1 MKNQFK
7 HNEDGTT
14 HIFVESKSKNFP
26 GKHTIIIDTEDW
38 DKIKEHRWHL
48 CSRGSSNSTYPY
60 VQASIPHPG
69 GRWRYYT
76 WQGKEK
82 RRRQQTGIYLHHLI
96 IGKPQKGKVIDHIN
110 HDGIRTGLDN
120 RKDNLREVTVA
131 QNQQNS
137 RSSINSS
144 SQYKGVGWHKANN
157 KWCAYISHKGKDTYL
172 GVFICEHQAAL
183 AYNEKAT
190 ELWGE
195 NALLNEVKTQE
206 ETGE

>member
-14 HIFVESKSKNFP
+14 HIFVETKNKYFP

-38 DKIKEHRWHL
+38 DKVKEYKWVIQANSH
-48 CSRGSSNSTYPY
+48 CSYPY
-60 VQASIPHPG
+60 AGTSIPHPDG
-69 GRWRYYT
+69 GWYHYT
-76 WQGKEK
+76 WQGKEL
-82 RRRQQTGIYLHHLI
+82 RRRRRTCLQLHHLI
-96 IGKPQKGKVIDHIN
+96 MGKPRKGLVVDHIN

-120 RKDNLREVTVA
+120 RKDNLRDVTPS
-131 QNQQNS
+131 QNGQNR
-137 RSSINSS
+137 RSNKNSS
-144 SQYKGVGWHKANN
+144 SQYKGVSWDKREK
-157 KWCAYISHKGKDTYL
+157 KWQAQIFHKGKKTHI

-206 ETGE
+206 ETGG